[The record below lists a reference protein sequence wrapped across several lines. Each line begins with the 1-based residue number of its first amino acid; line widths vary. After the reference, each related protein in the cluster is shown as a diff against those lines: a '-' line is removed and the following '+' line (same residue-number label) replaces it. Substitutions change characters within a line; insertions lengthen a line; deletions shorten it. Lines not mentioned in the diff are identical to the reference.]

1 MSVTLFSY
9 RIVYDSI
16 TVYIL
21 VTSITYPV
29 QVHVLLAAV
38 RNLPAVILC
47 S

>member
-21 VTSITYPV
+21 VTSITDPV